1 MTFRLD
7 LYLYA
12 HRRFGRKRACMN
24 LGFIESKTFDE
35 IEVGDAARTEHVLT
49 TDDAMAFASISG
61 FNSVLNQEEL
71 IQRAGGI
78 PPTGP
83 NMWCA
88 SLVSGLFSMNIP
100 GPGVTLTDI
109 CLSFHNRIRVGDRI
123 LVKIE
128 VTSKDP
134 ATKAVSFDCEAH
146 NGAGLSIFNGTAKV
160 IAPPEKL
167 RWSTLPL
174 PQVIVNNPYRRYQGL
189 IARATSKPA
198 VRTAIVWPCDEV
210 SLGGA
215 MQAFKDKL
223 IVPVLVG
230 SEPKIRAVAKTLE
243 LDLGGVRII
252 DVSESRPAAV
262 KAVELARQG
271 EVEMLMKGSLHTDEL
286 MSAVVSR
293 EAGMRT
299 GRRISHLFALD
310 VPMYHK
316 TLFVTD
322 AAINIQPDLETKIDI
337 LQNAIDAM
345 LTLEVANPKVAILSA
360 VESVNPAIP
369 STLDAAALCKMV
381 DRGQITG
388 AIVDGPL
395 AFDNAISSDAAKI
408 KKIKSRVAGDVDLLM
423 VPNLE
428 AGNILFK
435 QLQYL
440 AGALAAGVVVG
451 AKVPIVLTSRADGEL
466 ARMASCA
473 LGVLLAKPALVRV

>member
-1 MTFRLD
+1 
-7 LYLYA
+7 
-12 HRRFGRKRACMN
+12 MN
-24 LGFIESKTFDE
+24 LGFIESKTYDE
-35 IEVGDAARTEHVLT
+35 ISVGDTARTEHVLT

-61 FNSVLNQEEL
+61 FHSVLNSDE
-71 IQRAGGI
+71 IIDRAGGI

-88 SLVSGLFSMNIP
+88 SLISGLFSMNIP
-100 GPGVTLTDI
+100 GPGCTLTNVS
-109 CLSFHNRIRVGDRI
+109 LSFHNRIRVGDRI
-123 LVKIE
+123 LVKVQ
-128 VTSKDP
+128 VTAKDDS
-134 ATKAVSFDCEAH
+134 TKRVTFDCEAN
-146 NGAGLSIFNGTAKV
+146 NGAGTPIFSGTAQLL
-160 IAPPEKL
+160 APPKKL
-167 RWSTLPL
+167 RWSTLPV
-174 PQVIVNNPYRRYQGL
+174 PQLIVNNPYRHYLGM

-198 VRTAIVWPCDEV
+198 VTTAIVWPCDEV

-215 MQAFKDKL
+215 IQAFKDKL

-230 SEPKIRAVAKTLE
+230 SESKIRNLAETMQ
-243 LDLGGVRII
+243 LDLGTIQIVDIA
-252 DVSESRPAAV
+252 ESRTAAV
-262 KAVELARQG
+262 RAVEMARKG
-271 EVEMLMKGSLHTDEL
+271 EVQMLMKGSLHTDEL

-293 EAGMRT
+293 EGGMRT
-299 GRRISHLFALD
+299 GRRISHVFALD
-310 VPMYHK
+310 VPSYHK

-337 LQNAIDAM
+337 LQNAIDMM
-345 LTLEVANPKVAILSA
+345 LKLEVVNPKVAILSA
-360 VESVNPAIP
+360 VESVSAAIP

-395 AFDNAISSDAAKI
+395 AFDNAISSDAARI
-408 KKIKSRVAGDVDLLM
+408 KKIKSPVAGDPDLLM

-435 QLQYL
+435 ELQYL

-473 LGVLLAKPALVRV
+473 LGALLAKPAPVLA

>member
-1 MTFRLD
+1 MD
-7 LYLYA
+7 
-12 HRRFGRKRACMN
+12 
-24 LGFIESKTFDE
+24 LGFIESKTYDE
-35 IEVGDAARTEHVLT
+35 ISVGDTARTEHVLT
-49 TDDAMAFASISG
+49 TEDAMAFASISG
-61 FNSVLNQEEL
+61 FHSVLKSDEL
-71 IQRAGGI
+71 IERAGGV

-100 GPGVTLTDI
+100 GPGCTLTSI
-109 CLSFHNRIRVGDRI
+109 SLSFHNRIHVGDRI
-123 LVKIE
+123 FVKVE
-128 VTSKDP
+128 VTAKEDS
-134 ATKAVSFDCEAH
+134 TKVVTFDCEAG
-146 NGAGLSIFNGTAKV
+146 NGVGKPIFSGTAQLL
-160 IAPPEKL
+160 APPIKL
-167 RWSTLPL
+167 RWSTLPV
-174 PQVIVNNPYRRYQGL
+174 PQLIVNDPYRRYHGL
-189 IARATSKPA
+189 IARATSKPP
-198 VRTAIVWPCDEV
+198 VRTAIVWQCDEV

-215 MQAFKDKL
+215 IQAFNDKL

-230 SEPKIRAVAKTLE
+230 SEAKIRKLAQASQ
-243 LDLGGVRII
+243 LDLETIQIV
-252 DVSESRPAAV
+252 DTDDSRTAALR
-262 KAVELARQG
+262 AVEMARKS
-271 EVEMLMKGSLHTDEL
+271 EVQMLMKGSLHTDEL

-293 EAGMRT
+293 EGGMRT
-299 GRRISHLFALD
+299 GRRISHVFALD
-310 VPMYHK
+310 VPSYHK

-322 AAINIQPDLETKIDI
+322 AAVNIQPDLETKIDI
-337 LQNAIDAM
+337 LQNAIDMM

-395 AFDNAISSDAAKI
+395 AFDNAISSEAARI
-408 KKIKSRVAGDVDLLM
+408 KKIKSPVAGDPDLLM

-435 QLQYL
+435 ELQYL

-473 LGVLLAKPALVRV
+473 LGVLLAKPAPDFR

>member
-1 MTFRLD
+1 MD
-7 LYLYA
+7 
-12 HRRFGRKRACMN
+12 
-24 LGFIESKTFDE
+24 LGFIESKTYEE
-35 IEVGDAARTEHVLT
+35 ISVGDLATTEHVLT
-49 TDDAMAFASISG
+49 EEDAMAFASISG
-61 FNSVLNQEEL
+61 FHSVLRSDEL
-71 IQRAGGI
+71 IERAGGV

-100 GPGVTLTDI
+100 GPGCTLTHI
-109 CLSFHNRIRVGDRI
+109 ALSFHNRIHVGDRI
-123 LVKIE
+123 LVKVQ
-128 VTSKDP
+128 VTAKED
-134 ATKAVSFDCEAH
+134 ATKSIAFRCEAT
-146 NGAGLSIFNGTAKV
+146 NGAGVPIFSGTAQLL
-160 IAPPEKL
+160 APPTKL
-167 RWSTLPL
+167 RWSTLPV
-174 PQVIVNNPYRRYQGL
+174 PQLIVNDPYRRYHGL

-198 VRTAIVWPCDEV
+198 VKTAIVWPCDEV

-215 MQAFKDKL
+215 IQAFKDKL

-230 SEPKIRAVAKTLE
+230 SESRIQSLAEAMQLDLSAIRIVDVADSRTAAVRAVEMARKT
-243 LDLGGVRII
+243 
-252 DVSESRPAAV
+252 
-262 KAVELARQG
+262 
-271 EVEMLMKGSLHTDEL
+271 EVQMLMKGSLHTDEL

-293 EAGMRT
+293 EGGMRT
-299 GRRISHLFALD
+299 GRRISHVFALD
-310 VPMYHK
+310 VPSYHK

-337 LQNAIDAM
+337 LQNAIDMMIA
-345 LTLEVANPKVAILSA
+345 LEVQNPKVAILSA

-369 STLDAAALCKMV
+369 STLDAAALCKMA

-395 AFDNAISSDAAKI
+395 AFDNAISSDAARI
-408 KKIKSRVAGDVDLLM
+408 KKIKSPVAGDPDLLM

-435 QLQYL
+435 ELQYL

-473 LGVLLAKPALVRV
+473 LGVLLAKPAPILA

>member
-1 MTFRLD
+1 
-7 LYLYA
+7 
-12 HRRFGRKRACMN
+12 MN
-24 LGFIESKTFDE
+24 LGFIESKTYDE
-35 IEVGDAARTEHVLT
+35 IAVGETAATEHVLT

-61 FNSVLNQEEL
+61 FHSVLKSDEL
-71 IQRAGGI
+71 IARAGGV

-88 SLVSGLFSMNIP
+88 SLISGLFSMNIP
-100 GPGVTLTDI
+100 GPGCTLKNI
-109 CLSFHNRIRVGDRI
+109 SLSFHNRIHVGDRI
-123 LVKIE
+123 LVNVR
-128 VTSKDP
+128 VTAKED
-134 ATKAVSFDCEAH
+134 ATKTVNVDCEAS
-146 NGAGLSIFNGTAKV
+146 NGAGIPIFSGTAQLL
-160 IAPPEKL
+160 APPTKL
-167 RWSTLPL
+167 RWSTLPV
-174 PQVIVNNPYRRYQGL
+174 PQLIVNDPYRRYHGL
-189 IARATSKPA
+189 IARATSKQPVKTA
-198 VRTAIVWPCDEV
+198 VAWPCDEV

-215 MQAFKDKL
+215 IQAFKDKL
-223 IVPVLVG
+223 IVPALVG
-230 SEPKIRAVAKTLE
+230 SESTIRSLAETMQLDLNTIQIVDVGDSRTAAVRAVE
-243 LDLGGVRII
+243 M
-252 DVSESRPAAV
+252 
-262 KAVELARQG
+262 ARKG
-271 EVEMLMKGSLHTDEL
+271 EAQMLMKGSLHTDEL

-293 EAGMRT
+293 EGGMRT
-299 GRRISHLFALD
+299 GRRISHVFALD
-310 VPMYHK
+310 VPSYHK

-337 LQNAIDAM
+337 LQNAIDM
-345 LTLEVANPKVAILSA
+345 LLKLEVVKPKVAILSA

-395 AFDNAISSDAAKI
+395 AFDNAISSDAARI
-408 KKIKSRVAGDVDLLM
+408 KKIKSPVAGDVDLLL

-435 QLQYL
+435 ELQYL

-473 LGVLLAKPALVRV
+473 LGVLLAKPAPVMA

>member
-1 MTFRLD
+1 
-7 LYLYA
+7 
-12 HRRFGRKRACMN
+12 MN

-35 IEVGDAARTEHVLT
+35 IAIGDSAGTEHVLT
-49 TDDAMAFASISG
+49 MDDAMAFASISG
-61 FNSVLNQEEL
+61 FNSVLKPEE
-71 IQRAGGI
+71 IIERAGGI

-100 GPGVTLTDI
+100 GPGVTLTNI
-109 CLSFHNRIRVGDRI
+109 SLSFHNRIRVGDRI
-123 LVKIE
+123 VVKVRVTAKDDASKLVI
-128 VTSKDP
+128 
-134 ATKAVSFDCEAH
+134 FDCEAH
-146 NGAGLSIFNGTAKV
+146 NGNGVPIFNGTAQL
-160 IAPPEKL
+160 IAPLQKL
-167 RWSTLPL
+167 RWSTLPVPRL
-174 PQVIVNNPYRRYQGL
+174 IVNNPYRRYQGL

-198 VRTAIVWPCDEV
+198 VKTAIVWPNDEV

-215 MQAFKDKL
+215 LQAFKDKV

-230 SEPKIRAVAKTLE
+230 SEDQIRSLAKNLQ
-243 LDLGGVRII
+243 LDLETVQVVDIP
-252 DVSESRPAAV
+252 DSRSAALR
-262 KAVELARQG
+262 AVELARKG
-271 EVEMLMKGSLHTDEL
+271 EVQMLMKGSLHTDEL
-286 MSAVVSR
+286 MGAVVSR
-293 EAGMRT
+293 EGGMRT
-299 GRRISHLFALD
+299 GRRISHVFALD

-316 TLFVTD
+316 VLFVTD
-322 AAINIQPDLETKIDI
+322 AAINIQPDLATKIDI
-337 LQNAIDAM
+337 LQNAIDM
-345 LTLEVANPKVAILSA
+345 LLKLEVADPKVAILSA

-388 AIVDGPL
+388 AVVDGPL
-395 AFDNAISSDAAKI
+395 AFDNAISSDAARI
-408 KKIKSRVAGDVDLLM
+408 KKIDSPVAGDVDLLM

-435 QLQYL
+435 ELQYL

-473 LGVLLAKPALVRV
+473 LGVLLAKPAPQLD

>member
-1 MTFRLD
+1 MD
-7 LYLYA
+7 
-12 HRRFGRKRACMN
+12 
-24 LGFIESKTFDE
+24 LGFIESKTYEE
-35 IEVGDAARTEHVLT
+35 IRVGDTATTEHVLT
-49 TDDAMAFASISG
+49 SEDAMAFASISG
-61 FNSVLNQEEL
+61 FRSVLRSDEL
-71 IQRAGGI
+71 IERAGGV

-100 GPGVTLTDI
+100 GPGCTLTHI
-109 CLSFHNRIRVGDRI
+109 ALSFQNRIHVGDRI
-123 LVKIE
+123 LVKVQ
-128 VTSKDP
+128 VTAKED
-134 ATKAVSFDCEAH
+134 ATKSIAFDCEAT
-146 NGAGLSIFNGTAKV
+146 NGAGVPIFSG
-160 IAPPEKL
+160 IARLLAPATKL
-167 RWSTLPL
+167 RWSTLPV
-174 PQVIVNNPYRRYQGL
+174 PQLIVNDPYRRYHGL

-198 VRTAIVWPCDEV
+198 VKTAIVWPSDEV

-215 MQAFKDKL
+215 IQAFKDKL

-230 SEPKIRAVAKTLE
+230 SEAGIRSLAGSMQ
-243 LDLGGVRII
+243 LDLSAVRIV
-252 DVSESRPAAV
+252 DVADSRAAAV
-262 KAVELARQG
+262 RAVELARKT
-271 EVEMLMKGSLHTDEL
+271 EVQMLMKGSLHTDEL

-293 EAGMRT
+293 DGGMRT
-299 GRRISHLFALD
+299 GRRISHVFALD
-310 VPMYHK
+310 VPSYHK

-337 LQNAIDAM
+337 LQNAIDMMIA
-345 LTLEVANPKVAILSA
+345 LEVQNPKVAILSA

-369 STLDAAALCKMV
+369 STLDAAALCKMA
-381 DRGQITG
+381 DRGQISG

-395 AFDNAISSDAAKI
+395 AFDNAISSEAARI
-408 KKIKSRVAGDVDLLM
+408 KKIKSPVAGDPDLLM

-435 QLQYL
+435 ELQYL

-473 LGVLLAKPALVRV
+473 LGVLLAKPAPVLA